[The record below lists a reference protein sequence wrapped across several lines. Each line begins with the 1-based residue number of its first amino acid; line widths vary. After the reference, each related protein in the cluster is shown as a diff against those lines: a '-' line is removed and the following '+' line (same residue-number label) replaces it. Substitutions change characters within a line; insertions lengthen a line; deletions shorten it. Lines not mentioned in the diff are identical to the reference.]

1 MTFHLHQ
8 DRLHR
13 IARSFLF
20 WLTRVLMSILTRWQV
35 KGGENVPQQGPLLV
49 VANHLGHADQY
60 LIKVSLN
67 RRLFFMA
74 KESLFRYQPL
84 RFLVESWDVFPVR
97 RSGMDRKALRQAD
110 QILNSGLALVMF
122 PEGRRSKNAQLQP
135 ALPGAALLAAR
146 NNVPILPVGI
156 IGMEIAKKDPFFVLI
171 HRFRVTLNIGRPF
184 YLPVTDGELTKA
196 RLAELTDYI
205 MEHIAAL
212 LPPQYQGHYAKRGNP
227 SDTRD

>member
-1 MTFHLHQ
+1 MPTRLPFKNQSNKPSLDLSLLSRVGYNLSVFRGVRMTFHLHQ

-13 IARSFLF
+13 ITRSFLF

-35 KGGENVPQQGPLLV
+35 KGEENVPQQGPLLV

-97 RSGMDRKALRQAD
+97 VRQ
-110 QILNSGLALVMF
+110 
-122 PEGRRSKNAQLQP
+122 
-135 ALPGAALLAAR
+135 
-146 NNVPILPVGI
+146 
-156 IGMEIAKKDPFFVLI
+156 
-171 HRFRVTLNIGRPF
+171 
-184 YLPVTDGELTKA
+184 TK
-196 RLAELTDYI
+196 
-205 MEHIAAL
+205 
-212 LPPQYQGHYAKRGNP
+212 
-227 SDTRD
+227 S